1 LDELP
6 CNDSLLYDLILNF
19 VIKVEN
25 IIMINWLTDITGFHI
40 PDGKIYLSPI
50 IDCFD
55 GIPVSCT
62 IGTSPIAELVNTIG
76 QLLH

>member
-1 LDELP
+1 
-6 CNDSLLYDLILNF
+6 
-19 VIKVEN
+19 
-25 IIMINWLTDITGFHI
+25 MINWLTDITGFHI
-40 PDGKIYLSPI
+40 PAGKIYLSPI

-55 GIPVSCT
+55 GIPISCT